1 MSNQY
6 PVHILIL
13 EDDNTSNFAYKE
25 AAVVPGY
32 INLDEVLDYYAVD
45 SSDGE
50 VTVVTYFNG
59 MSRLIRMSLEEFNNV
74 VIKYKNS
81 QNKLIINRRLN

>member
-6 PVHILIL
+6 PVHLLLIDENDPSL
-13 EDDNTSNFAYKE
+13 YKE
-25 AAVVPGY
+25 AVVVPGY
-32 INLDEVLDYYAVD
+32 IDLEEVLDYYAVD

-50 VTVVTYFNG
+50 ITIITYFNG
-59 MSRLIRMSLEEFNNV
+59 ISRYIKMTLEEFNNV
-74 VIKYKNS
+74 YIKYKNS